1 MPLLM
6 SRPPSALIRAP
17 APAPLSTLARTPE
30 EHAVIESA
38 RKILVNGS
46 VAAAEVLAGGAGDKE
61 AIASARDLLD
71 RVGLHANAS
80 ATQGSSPDVALSAA
94 AYGAVRALF
103 DHLGLEVNLPD
114 AEAVRVEA
122 VVHDA
127 PSAGDVDDSD
137 ARRRAPP
144 VGSHPRARA
153 SHGRKTEAPS
163 ASRRKADE
171 PRNEDDFIVSLE
183 GRE

>member
-1 MPLLM
+1 MSLLM

-17 APAPLSTLARTPE
+17 ASAPLSTLARTPE
-30 EHAVIESA
+30 EHAIVESA

-71 RVGLHANAS
+71 RVGLHANAAAAQGPS
-80 ATQGSSPDVALSAA
+80 ADVALSAA

-114 AEAVRVEA
+114 AAAVRVEA

-127 PSAGDVDDSD
+127 PSAGDADDSD
-137 ARRRAPP
+137 AQRRAPP

-153 SHGRKTEAPS
+153 SHGRKTTAPR
-163 ASRRKADE
+163 ASRKAEE
-171 PRNEDDFIVSLE
+171 PRSDDDFIISLE
-183 GRE
+183 DRG